1 MRLEDLIVENLHYNG
16 EIIYFYLSLRRLLS
30 KTT

>member
-16 EIIYFYLSLRRLLS
+16 EIIYFYLSP
-30 KTT
+30 